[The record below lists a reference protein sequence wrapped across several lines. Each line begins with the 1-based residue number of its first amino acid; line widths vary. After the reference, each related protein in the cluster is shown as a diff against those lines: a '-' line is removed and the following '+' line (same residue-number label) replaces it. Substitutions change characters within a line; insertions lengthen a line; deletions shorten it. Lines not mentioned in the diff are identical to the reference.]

1 MISIPHHGARPLSNE
16 RDPSSYLLERVLVPD
31 LYALPAV
38 VVVLCSLGETNSRVV
53 HRDNQEVG
61 DHKMSHMGLDSP
73 VVAVLPVDKSAED
86 LGHPVDHIA
95 GTWDNLGEVV
105 LAYSEATIG
114 TRTQVA
120 LVVVAGRKMGTL
132 VALVVLGVLLEIA
145 FEKTMGVPL
154 LFHLFRHGST
164 SSASCLL
171 KVSRSPFP
179 PLQ

>member
-1 MISIPHHGARPLSNE
+1 
-16 RDPSSYLLERVLVPD
+16 
-31 LYALPAV
+31 V

-105 LAYSEATIG
+105 LAYSEAMIG
-114 TRTQVA
+114 TRTQAV
-120 LVVVAGRKMGTL
+120 LVVVAGRETGTL
-132 VALVVLGVLLEIA
+132 VVLVVLGVLLEIA
-145 FEKTMGVPL
+145 FEKTMEVP
-154 LFHLFRHGST
+154 
-164 SSASCLL
+164 
-171 KVSRSPFP
+171 
-179 PLQ
+179 